1 MLERDAGVRKNREIP
16 WRKRDHSLFVGY
28 APLDE
33 PRYAVSVVIEHGGA
47 GSKTAAPIARDI
59 LKELQRLR
67 APQRLVTTER
77 KA

>member
-1 MLERDAGVRKNREIP
+1 M
-16 WRKRDHSLFVGY
+16 
-28 APLDE
+28 DE

-67 APQRLVTTER
+67 APQQLVTTER
-77 KA
+77 EA